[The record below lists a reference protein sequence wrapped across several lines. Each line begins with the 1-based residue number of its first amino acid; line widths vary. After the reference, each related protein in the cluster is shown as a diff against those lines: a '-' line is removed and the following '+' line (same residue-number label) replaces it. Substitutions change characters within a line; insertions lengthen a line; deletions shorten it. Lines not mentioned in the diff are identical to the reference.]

1 MSMRVRR
8 GLDCDGVLP
17 RSAPQFAQASTA
29 ATAVVVTVRLWRDRA
44 SFCVTPLPLPPG
56 RVAAVSSLP
65 VCEGG
70 ILELRLPLAVVFSM
84 KIAIGTSNSISRAL
98 NSARVSADILSAA
111 DRCSNSAFRRSNSSR
126 SDCRST
132 VAMAAA
138 QPSSASTAI
147 IAASTARR
155 SARGIAW

>member
-1 MSMRVRR
+1 MR
-8 GLDCDGVLP
+8 
-17 RSAPQFAQASTA
+17 
-29 ATAVVVTVRLWRDRA
+29 
-44 SFCVTPLPLPPG
+44 LPLP
-56 RVAAVSSLP
+56 
-65 VCEGG
+65 
-70 ILELRLPLAVVFSM
+70 VVFSM
-84 KIAIGTSNSISRAL
+84 KIAISTSNSISKAL
-98 NSARVSADILSAA
+98 NKVRVSADILSVA

-126 SDCRST
+126 NDCRFT